1 MKKRLYTNLIAGNLR
16 PRFVTRKC
24 LKKTNSKA
32 ICLPERIIQNIN
44 GAADKFVE
52 KMKDALAVFVQLEI
66 DDKRAGLEGR
76 QCV

>member
-1 MKKRLYTNLIAGNLR
+1 MR
-16 PRFVTRKC
+16 PHFETRKC
-24 LKKTNSKA
+24 IKKTNSKA

-52 KMKDALAVFVQLEI
+52 KIKDALSVCVQVEI